1 MILKP
6 SWEHKLLFLVNFGS
20 LDWPY
25 GIKSDT
31 IQLSFVLAQ
40 RYVIQ
45 ENTLLNT
52 VFQIQV
58 SGSIIRMEGMFR
70 SAILVEFAQEN
81 M

>member
-1 MILKP
+1 
-6 SWEHKLLFLVNFGS
+6 LVNFGS

-31 IQLSFVLAQ
+31 IHGQWQLSFVLAQ

-58 SGSIIRMEGMFR
+58 SGSIKRMEGMFR